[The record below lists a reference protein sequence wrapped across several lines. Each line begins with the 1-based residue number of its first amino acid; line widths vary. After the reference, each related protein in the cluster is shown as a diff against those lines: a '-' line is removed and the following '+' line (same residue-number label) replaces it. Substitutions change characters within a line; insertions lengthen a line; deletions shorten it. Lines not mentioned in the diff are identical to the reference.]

1 MSMKKNE
8 ENKAEILRMYFEEKK
23 SSNEIVEIMKDKVSR
38 PTVFLW
44 IRKERERRTL
54 ESRENGQYIPLRER
68 AFQDPISRIKELEKE
83 NFDLKKQ
90 VEVLTLALEKLLK
103 KEGDYI
109 PSLYFQMNPPHDFFL
124 PLQHLQMF

>member
-8 ENKAEILRMYFEEKK
+8 ENKAEVLKMYFEEKK

-44 IRKERERRTL
+44 IRQERERRTF

-68 AFQDPISRIKELEKE
+68 AFANPVDRIRELEEE
-83 NFDLKKQ
+83 NASLKKQ
-90 VEVLTLALEKLLK
+90 MEILTLALEKILK
-103 KEGDYI
+103 K
-109 PSLYFQMNPPHDFFL
+109 
-124 PLQHLQMF
+124 

>member
-8 ENKAEILRMYFEEKK
+8 ENKAEVIRLYFEEKK

-44 IRKERERRTL
+44 IRQERERRTIEAR
-54 ESRENGQYIPLRER
+54 ESGDFLPLRER

-90 VEVLTLALEKLLK
+90 VEILTLALEKILK
-103 KEGDYI
+103 NRED
-109 PSLYFQMNPPHDFFL
+109 
-124 PLQHLQMF
+124 

>member
-8 ENKAEILRMYFEEKK
+8 ENKAEVIRLYFDEKK

-44 IRKERERRTL
+44 IRQERERRTIEAR
-54 ESRENGQYIPLRER
+54 ESGDFLPLRER

-90 VEVLTLALEKLLK
+90 VEILTLALEKILK
-103 KEGDYI
+103 NRED
-109 PSLYFQMNPPHDFFL
+109 
-124 PLQHLQMF
+124 

>member
-8 ENKAEILRMYFEEKK
+8 ENKAEVIRLYFEVKK

-44 IRKERERRTL
+44 IRQERERRTIEAR
-54 ESRENGQYIPLRER
+54 ESGDFLPLRER

-90 VEVLTLALEKLLK
+90 VEILTLALEKILK
-103 KEGDYI
+103 NRED
-109 PSLYFQMNPPHDFFL
+109 
-124 PLQHLQMF
+124 